1 MKQKVIE
8 ILKERSV
15 IKKVILLT
23 FLFIYTTINSQSLL
37 SGNYSYCYGVTDNGE
52 CKIFSFK
59 NNGVFQTEIQGE
71 LGKINYGKGHYQIKN
86 DSLVLNYDLTKLKTN
101 SYHKHKTYINDSDSI
116 KVNVRVISH
125 SEKTRP
131 NISVY
136 NSKDRYGELT
146 DKNGLACLA
155 FKKQAGNKKI
165 QVSDLCCGNYSFE
178 IDTKLNYEIE
188 VYLSEGLNKPKAIKH
203 QIEKYKILKLNKK
216 QLKLKKGEQIIT
228 LKKQS

>member
-15 IKKVILLT
+15 IKKVILLA

-59 NNGVFQTEIQGE
+59 NNGVFQREIQGE

-86 DSLVLNYDLTKLKTN
+86 DSLILNYDLTELKIN
-101 SYHKHKTYINDSDSI
+101 SFRKYKTYFNDSDSI
-116 KVNVRVISH
+116 KLYVRVFSH
-125 SEKTRP
+125 SEKVRP
-131 NISVY
+131 NVSVL
-136 NSKDRYGELT
+136 NLKDRYGEVT
-146 DKNGLACLA
+146 DKDGLAVLS
-155 FKKQAGNKKI
+155 FKKQAGSKKI

-188 VYLSEGLNKPKAIKH
+188 VYLSEGYNKPKAIKN
-203 QIEKYKILKLNKK
+203 QIEKYKIMKLNKN
-216 QLKLKKGEQIIT
+216 QLKLKEGEQIIT
-228 LKKQS
+228 LKKKS